1 MNSTAAFLRHGF
13 SIPPPRLPT
22 TASVAGRRLPL
33 TFSCSVS
40 SIRPLAEKWN
50 EKYNNKYGRCNKNNN
65 DMDIRCGTV
74 RNADPSDTFGD
85 RDKFPFPNTKMAL
98 QSLLCFSSDT
108 ATVEP
113 HMRRITA
120 EKERALKALLDEGSD
135 EAERIMMNVYNE
147 YHNSTDGQT
156 KYDASLALIQI
167 LIYTGKSR
175 CLKYAL
181 ERLKEIARIKDKPN
195 DARPL
200 LYHAVIY
207 TLLDQCGTAKRYWR
221 AYAESIRMGPTGT

>member
-1 MNSTAAFLRHGF
+1 M
-13 SIPPPRLPT
+13 
-22 TASVAGRRLPL
+22 GRRLPL
-33 TFSCSVS
+33 SFRCSVS

-65 DMDIRCGTV
+65 DIDIRCGNV
-74 RNADPSDTFGD
+74 RNADPSDTFEDG
-85 RDKFPFPNTKMAL
+85 DKFPFLNTKMAL

-108 ATVEP
+108 AAVEP
-113 HMRRITA
+113 HMKHITA

-147 YHNSTDGQT
+147 YHNSTEGQI

-175 CLKYAL
+175 CLNYAL
-181 ERLKEIARIKDKPN
+181 ERLKEIARIQDRPN
-195 DARPL
+195 DQRPL
-200 LYHAVIY
+200 LYYAVIY
-207 TLLDQCGTAKRYWR
+207 TLLDQYLIAKRYWR
-221 AYAESIRMGPTGT
+221 AYVESIRKGPTGI